1 MRTSIYA
8 AMALIGYPSLLG
20 AFPYV
25 GFYQTVDDVSNAPKS
40 IVGLYSYGSG
50 DDEKLAGR
58 VLALYDKNGEIIE
71 TIAQPVKIAEK
82 VPGKPFYAGMDII
95 WGMNWNAK
103 ADKFEG
109 GKIMDPTS
117 GKVYSSVIWSEN
129 GKLNVRGKIGP
140 FGRTQ
145 IWNALP
151 VDKLPA
157 ALRNQD
163 MKNWEPVIRK

>member
-1 MRTSIYA
+1 MKTGIYA
-8 AMALIGYPSLLG
+8 AMALMGHPSLVE

-50 DDEKLAGR
+50 DDERLAGR
-58 VLALYDKNGEIIE
+58 VLALYGKNGEIIE
-71 TIAQPVKIAEK
+71 TVAEPVKIAEN
-82 VPGKPFYAGMDII
+82 VPGQPFYAGMDII
-95 WGMNWNAK
+95 WDMNWNAK
-103 ADKFEG
+103 SEKFDG

-117 GKVYSSVIWSEN
+117 GKIYSSVIWSEN

-145 IWNALP
+145 IWNAMS
-151 VDKLPA
+151 VDELPA
-157 ALRNQD
+157 ALRNED
-163 MKNWEPVIRK
+163 MKDWKPVIRK